1 MKTDKKKIISL
12 FLSLA
17 FLTVLP
23 FLSLASTVEAQ
34 SITEKISESSKNR
47 ELNLNI
53 PIGDFDGTKINV
65 DLLGEYIKAW
75 YDLLLGT
82 VGIIATI
89 LIMWGGFKWLTS
101 RGDSKQ
107 ISDAQDIIWS
117 AITGMILAFG
127 SFLIISLVDPT
138 LTDISMPT
146 IEGLRSQGSNFDG
159 ARQYS
164 KGAMRDGL
172 GQSTATDGQLGKS
185 TPENKN
191 SGPKVPCASNKE
203 GQKDYTM
210 AYIASHE
217 GYKNVAYTDAIDSNT
232 QNIYFGHQVKSGEK
246 FNNTEEE
253 GVAVL
258 RDDIYRSETGY
269 LAQAIDVAS
278 QHGVNFRSLS
288 PARQTVLVD
297 MAYNLGGTGLNGFTN
312 MWSQIKSNNFEQAG
326 KEILNSKYYNQ
337 LKQTGRPQMNA
348 DIMAAEAEAG
358 NQMLTGQAA
367 INCQ

>member
-1 MKTDKKKIISL
+1 MQERIKKTAVFLVISL
-12 FLSLA
+12 SL
-17 FLTVLP
+17 LLP
-23 FLSLASTVEAQ
+23 TIILAADPPAPVEAQ
-34 SITEKISESSKNR
+34 SLTEKISESSKNR

-159 ARQYS
+159 ASQSNPYPGKDFHDS
-164 KGAMRDGL
+164 KANDSGTYLVGRDRRSDLKEDEVRKQLLEKGIGVNKSACLDGVAYQNTANGCTSVAGL
-172 GQSTATDGQLGKS
+172 QPAAINEAIGLKNNCKCNVMITGGTELGHHTS
-185 TPENKN
+185 DRGYQIDLDKN
-191 SGPKVPCASNKE
+191 SGVDSYITSN
-203 GQKDYTM
+203 G
-210 AYIASHE
+210 
-217 GYKNVAYTDAIDSNT
+217 
-232 QNIYFGHQVKSGEK
+232 KSGSVTWDGK
-246 FNNTEEE
+246 TYPSYTINGTRYVNE
-253 GVAVL
+253 GDHWHV
-258 RDDIYRSETGY
+258 
-269 LAQAIDVAS
+269 DVT
-278 QHGVNFRSLS
+278 H
-288 PARQTVLVD
+288 
-297 MAYNLGGTGLNGFTN
+297 
-312 MWSQIKSNNFEQAG
+312 
-326 KEILNSKYYNQ
+326 
-337 LKQTGRPQMNA
+337 
-348 DIMAAEAEAG
+348 
-358 NQMLTGQAA
+358 
-367 INCQ
+367 